1 MTRMLASVRDLPEAF
16 IALDGGA
23 DIIDL
28 KEPSR
33 GALGAV
39 EPHVLHEVAR
49 ELAGRVP
56 VSAVTGDLP
65 LLPEPVTRAVAAAID
80 AGAAIVKLGLFPGG
94 DPDAALR
101 ALEPFARRAQ
111 LVGVLFADREPD
123 LSLIPLLARAG
134 FAGAMLDTATK
145 GSAKGDGGLLQHMS
159 LPALHRFTTA
169 CATHGLFAG
178 LAGALEA
185 PDVPRLLVLKPA
197 VLGFRGALCGAPS
210 GPASRE
216 APISLD
222 AVRRIRALIPSE
234 TSRGAGGHEHT
245 STLAAQGYAAGEPPT
260 DLVHLRDWVL
270 PVRIGAYAREELT
283 PQPVRFDVEARIVRA
298 CNPVHDMAD
307 VFSYDIISDAIRM
320 LTDDQHVA
328 LVETL
333 AERIAALVL
342 DHPRVVSVR
351 VSVEKLDVG
360 TGVVGV
366 TIQRRRDD
374 PVPRAD
380 TLLGTGWA

>member
-16 IALDGGA
+16 IALEGGA

-39 EPHVLHEVAR
+39 APDVLRTVAR

-65 LLPEPVTRAVAAAID
+65 LLPEPVTRAVAAAVE

-101 ALEPFARRAQ
+101 ALQPFARRAQ

-123 LSLIPLLARAG
+123 LSLLPLLARAG

-145 GSAKGDGGLLQHMS
+145 GTGGLLQHMS
-159 LPALHRFTTA
+159 LPALHRFTAACTA
-169 CATHGLFAG
+169 HGLFAG

-197 VLGFRGALCGAPS
+197 VLGFRGALCGPAP
-210 GPASRE
+210 RD

-222 AVRRIRALIPSE
+222 AVRRIRALIPPETNRGDSE
-234 TSRGAGGHEHT
+234 HEHT
-245 STLAAQGYAAGEPPT
+245 WTLAAQGYAAGEPPT
-260 DLVHLRDWVL
+260 DLVHLRDWIL

-283 PQPVRFDVEARIVRA
+283 PQPVRFDVEAKIARA
-298 CNPVHDMAD
+298 RNPVHDMAD

-342 DHPRVVSVR
+342 DHPARR
-351 VSVEKLDVG
+351 LRPRLGREARRRHRH
-360 TGVVGV
+360 
-366 TIQRRRDD
+366 RRRDA
-374 PVPRAD
+374 R
-380 TLLGTGWA
+380 TSS

>member
-16 IALDGGA
+16 IALEGGA

-28 KEPSR
+28 KEPAR

-39 EPHVLHEVAR
+39 EPHVLRDVAR

-56 VSAVTGDLP
+56 ISAVTGDLP
-65 LLPEPVTRAVAAAID
+65 LLPEPVTRAVAAAVE
-80 AGAAIVKLGLFPGG
+80 AGAVIVKIGLFPDG
-94 DPDAALR
+94 DPEAALL
-101 ALEPFARRAQ
+101 ALEPFTRRAQ

-123 LSLIPLLARAG
+123 LSLLPLLARAG

-145 GSAKGDGGLLQHMS
+145 GTGGLLQHMS

-169 CATHGLFAG
+169 CAAHGLFAG

-185 PDVPRLLVLKPA
+185 PDVPRLLVLRPA
-197 VLGFRGALCGAPS
+197 VLGFRGALC

-222 AVRRIRALIPSE
+222 AVRRIRALIPPE
-234 TSRGAGGHEHT
+234 TGRGAGEREHT

-283 PQPVRFDVEARIVRA
+283 PQPVRFDVEAKIARA
-298 CNPVHDMAD
+298 SSPVHDMVD

-351 VSVEKLDVG
+351 VAVEKLDVG

-366 TIQRRRDD
+366 TIERRRDD